1 AGIPADRE
9 DATREVAR
17 SGNVSIRL
25 DGRCPVPCADTD
37 ADRTVAACDDIALAP
52 YRHGGRALVEARL
65 AAVRVVG
72 EIAHREDS
80 RGQVALGREVAN
92 RLNRNRIA
100 EGDDRRRPI
109 VSGRDVTLGGDVT
122 ALGEGK
128 GRQIG
133 RASCRERGGAPG
145 RA

>member
-1 AGIPADRE
+1 
-9 DATREVAR
+9 
-17 SGNVSIRL
+17 
-25 DGRCPVPCADTD
+25 
-37 ADRTVAACDDIALAP
+37 VAACDDIALAP

-128 GRQIG
+128 RSEEHTSELQS
-133 RASCRERGGAPG
+133 RENLVCRLLLEKKN
-145 RA
+145 